1 MLAESRAKLTVNV
14 KLEGPNTA
22 EKESAD
28 AVVYNRL
35 WDFRN
40 DNLCHTGP
48 VALAA
53 NTYVGPTSF
62 RVWSFE
68 VRQLN
73 LCSDFMKAKQ
83 FIFQNQMAENNVNSC
98 ILL

>member
-1 MLAESRAKLTVNV
+1 MLAESLAKLTVNV

-40 DNLCHTGP
+40 DNLYHI
-48 VALAA
+48 
-53 NTYVGPTSF
+53 GPTSYYCLEPKSYK
-62 RVWSFE
+62 VWSFKD
-68 VRQLN
+68 RQQN
-73 LCSDFMKAKQ
+73 MCSHFKG
-83 FIFQNQMAENNVNSC
+83 
-98 ILL
+98 LLRIALTDP

>member
-1 MLAESRAKLTVNV
+1 MLAESLAKLTVNV

-40 DNLCHTGP
+40 DN
-48 VALAA
+48 
-53 NTYVGPTSF
+53 
-62 RVWSFE
+62 FE
-68 VRQLN
+68 KFYSPQAHR
-73 LCSDFMKAKQ
+73 
-83 FIFQNQMAENNVNSC
+83 
-98 ILL
+98 